1 MHRISIDD
9 LCKDVN
15 IMRKLLSRVFCAF
28 AALCTIFCTCPDAKA
43 DNLPSVSA
51 KGAVVIN
58 ASTGEVLYSHFAEK
72 SLPMAS
78 TTKIMTTI
86 LAIEHGDLD
95 SRFTVDPVAVRVE
108 GSSMGL
114 KENDK
119 VTLRDLC
126 YGMMLPSGNDAANC
140 TAVRVG
146 GSIENFVQLMN
157 DKAKQL
163 GLENTHFVTP
173 SGLDDYTQD
182 HYSSALDMARL
193 TRYAMKN
200 KEFRKICSAKSVKL
214 SFGDPPYDRW
224 LTNTNKLLKTCHG
237 VIGVKTGF
245 TDKAGRCLVSCCSRG
260 GTELICVTLGDRND
274 WQDHSRLYDSCF
286 PLVARQELSC
296 GTKGFVLNVAGGECD
311 KIRCRIQPAY
321 ACISKDSRDSVRSVV
336 HLPMFVYAPVK
347 KGDAVGRVD
356 FWYKGELIAQ
366 SAIYADEDCPLA
378 KGQDKGFVDKLK
390 QKLILWLS

>member
-1 MHRISIDD
+1 
-9 LCKDVN
+9 
-15 IMRKLLSRVFCAF
+15 MRKLLGKALCVF
-28 AALCTIFCTCPDAKA
+28 AALCTIFCTCPAA
-43 DNLPSVSA
+43 TAENMPSVSA
-51 KGAVVIN
+51 KGAIVMNV
-58 ASTGEVLYSHFAEK
+58 STGEVLYSHFVEK
-72 SLPMAS
+72 RLPMAS

-108 GSSMGL
+108 
-114 KENDK
+114 
-119 VTLRDLC
+119 
-126 YGMMLPSGNDAANC
+126 MLPSGNDAANC

-146 GSIENFVQLMN
+146 GSVENFVKLMN

-163 GLENTHFVTP
+163 GLENTRFVTP
-173 SGLDDYTQD
+173 SGLVDYTEE
-182 HYSSALDMARL
+182 HYSTALDMAKL

-200 KEFRKICSAKSVKL
+200 NEFRKICSAGSVKL

-260 GTELICVTLGDRND
+260 GAELICVTLGDRND

-296 GTKGFVLNVAGGECD
+296 GRKGFVLNVAGGECD
-311 KIRCRIQPAY
+311 KIRCTFQPAY
-321 ACISKDSRDSVRSVV
+321 ACISKDSSESVKPVV
-336 HLPMFVYAPVK
+336 HLPMFVYSPVK

-366 SAIYADEDCPLA
+366 SVIFADEDCQVA
-378 KGQDKGFVDKLK
+378 QGQDKGFWGKMK
-390 QKLILWLS
+390 QRLVSWFS

>member
-1 MHRISIDD
+1 
-9 LCKDVN
+9 
-15 IMRKLLSRVFCAF
+15 MRKLLSRVFCAF

-163 GLENTHFVTP
+163 GLENTRFVTP

-200 KEFRKICSAKSVKL
+200 KEFRKICSAKASN
-214 SFGDPPYDRW
+214 SASATRPM
-224 LTNTNKLLKTCHG
+224 
-237 VIGVKTGF
+237 TG
-245 TDKAGRCLVSCCSRG
+245 G
-260 GTELICVTLGDRND
+260 
-274 WQDHSRLYDSCF
+274 
-286 PLVARQELSC
+286 
-296 GTKGFVLNVAGGECD
+296 
-311 KIRCRIQPAY
+311 
-321 ACISKDSRDSVRSVV
+321 
-336 HLPMFVYAPVK
+336 
-347 KGDAVGRVD
+347 
-356 FWYKGELIAQ
+356 
-366 SAIYADEDCPLA
+366 
-378 KGQDKGFVDKLK
+378 
-390 QKLILWLS
+390 